1 MFVGCSFDSQV
12 IGGSLRGTVQ
22 RYMWQHRVE
31 LVPAQPSPA
40 QGKPERFLFREMP
53 CHLSAAHSA
62 PLEGPPTNNGACR
75 SGAELTD

>member
-12 IGGSLRGTVQ
+12 IGGFCVVRYNGTCGSIASS
-22 RYMWQHRVE
+22 WS
-31 LVPAQPSPA
+31 QPR
-40 QGKPERFLFREMP
+40 GKPERFLFREMP